1 MVIRVEGGV
10 CVTCVLDVELQ
21 YGFQAGRK
29 IIFDRLEET
38 LRSNGVKIIRGG
50 QIGMEGN
57 NVKYLYS

>member
-1 MVIRVEGGV
+1 M

-50 QIGMEGN
+50 QMGMEGN